1 MRYLKRIS
9 FLAFSTIFLMGAT
22 TEETGIT
29 EGIQPGNLA
38 PEINLQG
45 LNLINGKDYVLLQ
58 FWAAY
63 DGTSRAINTQMHN
76 VIAHLGTANIRLA
89 SVSLDE
95 SSAVYEGIV
104 KADNLNPATQFIEPA
119 GRNSATFKAYR
130 LHSGFGNWLI
140 SPEGIIVAKNVSPKE
155 IAGYISD

>member
-9 FLAFSTIFLMGAT
+9 FLAFTAIFLMGAAT
-22 TEETGIT
+22 KETGIT
-29 EGIQPGNLA
+29 KGIQPGNLA
-38 PEINLQG
+38 PELNLQG

-63 DGTSRAINTQMHN
+63 DGTSRAMNTQMHN
-76 VIAHLGTANIRLA
+76 VIAHLGTDNIRLA
-89 SVSLDE
+89 SVSMDE

-104 KADNLNPATQFIEPA
+104 KADGLNPATQFNEPA
-119 GRNSATFKAYR
+119 GKHAAIFKAYR
-130 LHSGFGNWLI
+130 LNSGFGNWLI
-140 SPEGIIVAKNVSPKE
+140 NPEGIIIAKDVHPKE